1 MGTINAG
8 RVLLGGLLAGLV
20 INVGEFILNEP
31 LLGDQWAFLME
42 SMGLEAPSGATIGV
56 FVVEGF
62 LLGIVAVWLYA
73 AIRPRFGAGVKTA
86 VLAGLAVWLLAIF
99 YQTVALVASAIIPFD
114 LAAYVIVWDLVEIPL
129 ATVAGAWI
137 YQEGGAQVAP
147 GPA

>member
-62 LLGIVAVWLYA
+62 LLGIVA
-73 AIRPRFGAGVKTA
+73 
-86 VLAGLAVWLLAIF
+86 
-99 YQTVALVASAIIPFD
+99 
-114 LAAYVIVWDLVEIPL
+114 
-129 ATVAGAWI
+129 GAWI